1 VSQQFDRRWRVQVD
15 DVVIDELRVAFKV
28 ERNLKAE
35 PNKLELSIYNLSSK
49 TRDRFTKASGEV
61 RVQIEAGYKDS
72 IGLIFMGDAR
82 RVYTLIEGPNIAL
95 KIEGGDGEKA
105 LRSARF
111 SESFGPGTKMAD
123 VLTKMADKLGV
134 NAGAAKDRI
143 RKGDFRGGVQEYVQ
157 SFNFSGVLRDEFDR
171 QMKSAGLTWSVQNG
185 ELQILSDD
193 ETTQQE
199 ALRFSSDSGLIG
211 SPTLADKG
219 VVKFQCLMQSALSPG
234 RKVVLD
240 SKSIKETLKITKLTF
255 RGDSHGTDWLVDVEG
270 KKAG

>member
-1 VSQQFDRRWRVQVD
+1 VSQQFDRRWRVQAG
-15 DVVIDELRVAFKV
+15 DVVIEDLRVAFKV

-35 PNKLELSIYNLSSK
+35 PNKLELSIYNLSAN
-49 TRDRFTKASGEV
+49 TRQQIAKIDGKVTV
-61 RVQIEAGYKDS
+61 RIEAGYKDS
-72 IGLIFMGDAR
+72 IGLIFVGDAR
-82 RVYTLIEGPNIAL
+82 RVYTVIEGPNIAL

-105 LRSARF
+105 LGSARF
-111 SESFGPGTKMAD
+111 SESFGPGTKITD
-123 VLTKMADKLGV
+123 VLTKMADAFGLKSEK
-134 NAGAAKDRI
+134 AKERI
-143 RKGDFRGGVQEYVQ
+143 RKGDLRGGVQEYVQ

-219 VVKFQCLMQSALSPG
+219 VVRFQCLMQSALSPG